1 MMLLPSALLTR
12 SIWLLLALW
21 LASDP
26 LSPTAVT
33 ALQLGSRRQS
43 SANVLIARARLQ
55 ERGNCCSGPDDAD
68 PPPNYG
74 APYPSDPSVDDLK
87 ADIVS
92 LGTVAGKRSIFY
104 TSLGGINGQAQVAAW
119 ACTAIDPSG
128 AGFVIFRTL
137 IPEPYIMQ
145 KLVNI
150 ATSAGKS

>member
-1 MMLLPSALLTR
+1 MHLPSALLTR
-12 SIWLLLALW
+12 SIWLLLTLS
-21 LASDP
+21 LASDT

-43 SANVLIARARLQ
+43 AANVLIARARLQ
-55 ERGNCCSGPDDAD
+55 ERGNCCSQPDNPD

-87 ADIVS
+87 VDIVS

-104 TSLGGINGQAQVAAW
+104 TSLGGIGGQNQVAAW
-119 ACTAIDPSG
+119 ACDAIDPSG
-128 AGFVIFRTL
+128 VGFVIFRTL
-137 IPEPYIMQ
+137 IPEAYITQ

-150 ATSAGKS
+150 ASSPGKS